1 MRHFEKSLV
10 IKGSS
15 DPKRY
20 LWQRFKLMFKLSEEQ
35 NNAIICK
42 ALKWLYNHLEILK
55 IKYIFG
61 YGMGGGGELGCASP
75 LHLVQYGPMRLRHG
89 SFEISRIWSR
99 FHFHYFKYF

>member
-61 YGMGGGGELGCASP
+61 YGMGGGGETGLRQPTP
-75 LHLVQYGPMRLRHG
+75 LSTIRPHAIEAWIFRNQSNLVPFPL
-89 SFEISRIWSR
+89 SLF
-99 FHFHYFKYF
+99 